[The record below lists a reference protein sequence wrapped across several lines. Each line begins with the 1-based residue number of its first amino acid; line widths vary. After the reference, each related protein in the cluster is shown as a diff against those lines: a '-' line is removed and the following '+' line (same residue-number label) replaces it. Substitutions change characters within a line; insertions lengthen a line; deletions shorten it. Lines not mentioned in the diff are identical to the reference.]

1 MLDKDVDVVGAS
13 VVETGFASG
22 GANIHSSKYLN
33 STVSIATNP
42 FPLSLR

>member
-22 GANIHSSKYLN
+22 GNKVHSTEGLN
-33 STVSIATNP
+33 STMSIATKP
-42 FPLSLR
+42 FPLLLR

>member
-22 GANIHSSKYLN
+22 GSKVHSSKSLN
-33 STVSIATNP
+33 STMSIATKP
-42 FPLSLR
+42 FPLLLR